1 MEKKMSTYTKCM
13 GKRNKKGVKT
23 TKKLWTKKK
32 KKKKKNHKTVLFEWT
47 TTNHDYWLK
56 LAFSFLLTA

>member
-1 MEKKMSTYTKCM
+1 M

-32 KKKKKNHKTVLFEWT
+32 KKKKKT
-47 TTNHDYWLK
+47 TRQ
-56 LAFSFLLTA
+56 FFLSGLLQTMITG